1 MSRSIPSDTL
11 DAEELY
17 LDPGR
22 RRPRRL
28 NDRHLHRPKVDRR
41 QVRASVQGDGHQS
54 AATDLVLASG
64 LDASSEERAYLE
76 EQLTP
81 FFRQKKIVSVLRR
94 VKGGKEANVYCCVA
108 HPETGL
114 ELIAAKV
121 YRPRE
126 FRNLKNDSIYRQG
139 RALLNAKGEAIDLT
153 KDWRLRKA
161 IAGKSRKGLEVT
173 QASWVAYEYQ
183 TIARLQKAGVSVPT
197 PIANS
202 AHAFLM
208 EYWGE
213 IGLPAPTLHLI
224 HLEPAEAQRLFKQTL
239 NDIGV
244 MLRLGVIHG
253 DLSAYNILYWEGQT
267 AIIDFPQ
274 VVDPAANPD
283 ARTIFGRDV
292 ERVCSYFARF
302 GVRADARAIS
312 RELWAARSATPE
324 PSPSDLDLSTP

>member
-1 MSRSIPSDTL
+1 MPRSIPSDLL
-11 DAEELY
+11 DVEDLY

-28 NDRHLHRPKVDRR
+28 NDRQLHRPKVDRR
-41 QVRASVQGDGHQS
+41 QVRASVQGDGRVS
-54 AATDLVLASG
+54 AESDLVLASG

-139 RALLNAKGEAIDLT
+139 RAVLNTRGEVIDLAH
-153 KDWRLRKA
+153 DWRLAKA
-161 IAGKSRKGLEVT
+161 IQGKSRKGLEVT

-202 AHAFLM
+202 THAFLM

-213 IGLPAPTLHLI
+213 VGLPAPTLHLV
-224 HLEPAEAQRLFKQTL
+224 HLDDDEAPALFDQTVA
-239 NDIGV
+239 DIGV
-244 MLRLGVIHG
+244 MLRQGVIHG
-253 DLSAYNILYWEGQT
+253 DLSAYNILYWEGRT

-274 VVDPAANPD
+274 VVDPDTNPD
-283 ARTIFGRDV
+283 ARAIFGRDV
-292 ERVCSYFARF
+292 ERICDYFKRY
-302 GVRADARAIS
+302 GVRADPRRIA
-312 RELWAARSATPE
+312 RELWAARTA
-324 PSPSDLDLSTP
+324 SPDFPRPDLELSRP